1 MPLPTNQD
9 IVQKL
14 SNEFAE
20 KIAAEKERLAKELIR
35 KGIDP
40 RRVNVMQRVWYDD
53 DSCIIHYEL
62 IPMID
67 GVFYDMPKEEKS

>member
-1 MPLPTNQD
+1 MICPTNND
-9 IVQKL
+9 IVQKFTG
-14 SNEFAE
+14 EFA
-20 KIAAEKERLAKELIR
+20 KQIAEKQERLAEELIR

-53 DSCIIHYEL
+53 DSCIIHCDL

-67 GVFYDMPKEEKS
+67 GVFYDLLKEEKG